1 MNTFKKIIGQEE
13 NIWHSLAIRAG
24 LVLFTSLIIIW
35 FLPRNEAKQYAYE
48 IGEPWHYGT
57 LIAKFDFPVYKTDE
71 TLQRERDSLLH
82 SFQPYCN
89 YDSTV
94 EVVQMARL
102 RIELSKA
109 GNLPAGFAHALL
121 EKLHQLYQTGIMGTP
136 LYNSF
141 NNDTTAQIRV
151 VFGKDAESR
160 EVNHIFS
167 TMAAYEQLLDDSFL
181 AKERVVMQKLNMID
195 FIMPNLILDKDRTE
209 TARNDLL
216 SGITPASGM
225 VMAGQ
230 KIIDQ
235 GDIVDDYNFRVL
247 SSMEKDLDRRQAGK
261 SQITRHFMGNII
273 YVMAFVLLFTLYLT
287 LFRRDYFSKPR
298 CVAML
303 YTFIALFPVCV
314 SLMMEHNYFN
324 FSVYVLP
331 FALSPIFVRIF
342 MDSRTAF
349 ITHLVTVLISACALR
364 YQFDFIIIQ
373 TISGLIAI
381 YSLRE
386 VSTRL
391 QIFRTALWV
400 FVSTCVMYFA
410 LKLMESNGE
419 MNIGRSMYYHFLIN
433 GVLLLLAYPLMF
445 VVEKTFGFVSV
456 LTLIELSDTNKGL
469 LRKLSEIAPGTFQHS
484 ITVGNLASE
493 IANKIGA
500 KATLARTGALYHDI
514 GKIKNPA
521 FFTENQQG
529 GVNPHSSLNEKESA
543 RIIIA
548 HVADGVKLAEEYNLP
563 VVIRDFIL
571 THHGCGMSK
580 FFYIKYQNEHPNEVV
595 DKGPFTYQ
603 GPNPSTRE
611 QAILMMA
618 DSCEAASHSLKEY
631 TEESISRLVNQ
642 LVDRQ
647 VKDSLFSE
655 CKITFYDIAVAKQVL
670 IERLKAIYHTRIQY
684 PTRAVKE
691 K

>member
-24 LVLFTSLIIIW
+24 LVFLTSFIIIW

-71 TLQRERDSLLH
+71 TVQRERDSLLH
-82 SFQPYCN
+82 SFQPYYN
-89 YDSTV
+89 YDNSV
-94 EVVQMARL
+94 EPVQTAKL
-102 RIELSKA
+102 RVELAKA
-109 GNLPAGFAHALL
+109 GTLPPGFAQALM

-136 LYNSF
+136 QYNSF
-141 NNDTTAQIRV
+141 NNDTTSQIRV

-160 EVNHIFS
+160 KVSLIYS
-167 TMAAYEQLLDDSFL
+167 TMTAYELLLDDSYL
-181 AKERVVMQKLNMID
+181 SKERLLMQRLNMND
-195 FIMPNLILDKDRTE
+195 YIMPNLILDRNRTE

-216 SGITPASGM
+216 SGISPASGM

-230 KIIDQ
+230 KIIGQ
-235 GDIVDDYNFRVL
+235 GDMVDDYNYRVL
-247 SSMEKDLDRRQAGK
+247 NSMEKEIDRRQVGK
-261 SQITRHFMGNII
+261 SQITRHFVGNII
-273 YVMAFVLLFTLYLT
+273 YVISFMLLFTLYLT

-303 YTFIALFPVCV
+303 YTFIALFPLCV
-314 SLMMEHNYFN
+314 SLMMEHSYFS

-331 FALSPIFVRIF
+331 FAMGPIFVRIF

-349 ITHLVTVLISACALR
+349 VTHLITVLISACALR

-373 TISGLIAI
+373 TIAGLIAI

-386 VSTRL
+386 VSTRS

-400 FVSTCVMYFA
+400 FVATCAMYFA
-410 LKLMESNGE
+410 LKLMESNGD
-419 MNIGRSMYYHFLIN
+419 MRFGRSMYYHFLIN

-529 GVNPHSSLNEKESA
+529 GMNPHDNLTEKESA

-548 HVADGVKLAEEYNLP
+548 HVTDGVKLAEEYNLP

-580 FFYIKYQNEHPNEVV
+580 YFYIKYQNEHPNEVV
-595 DKGPFTYQ
+595 DKSPFTYP

-631 TEESISRLVNQ
+631 TEESIAKLVNQ
-642 LVDRQ
+642 LVDQQ
-647 VKDSLFSE
+647 VKDGLFSE

-684 PTRAVKE
+684 PERIVKE
-691 K
+691 

>member
-1 MNTFKKIIGQEE
+1 MNTFKKIMGQEE
-13 NIWHSLAIRAG
+13 NIWHCLAIRCG
-24 LVLFTSLIIIW
+24 LVFLTSLIIIW

-57 LIAKFDFPVYKTDE
+57 LIAKFDFPIYKTDE
-71 TLQRERDSLLH
+71 TVQRERDSLLH
-82 SFQPYCN
+82 SFQPYYN
-89 YDSTV
+89 YDSSV
-94 EVVQMARL
+94 ESVQTAKL
-102 RIELSKA
+102 RVELAKA
-109 GNLPAGFAHALL
+109 GTLPPGFAQALI
-121 EKLHQLYQTGIMGTP
+121 EKLHRLYQTGIMGTP
-136 LYNSF
+136 QYNSF
-141 NNDTTAQIRV
+141 NNDTTSQIRV

-160 EVNHIFS
+160 KVSLLFS
-167 TMAAYEQLLDDSFL
+167 TMTAYEQLLDDGYL
-181 AKERVVMQKLNMID
+181 AKERLLMQRLNMND
-195 FIMPNLILDKDRTE
+195 YIMPNLILDKNRTE

-216 SGITPASGM
+216 SGVTPASGM

-230 KIIDQ
+230 KIIGQ
-235 GDIVDDYNFRVL
+235 GDMVDDYNYRVL
-247 SSMEKDLDRRQAGK
+247 NSMEKEIDRRQAGK
-261 SQITRHFMGNII
+261 TQITRHFVGNII
-273 YVMAFVLLFTLYLT
+273 YVVAFVLLFTLYLT

-303 YTFIALFPVCV
+303 YTFIALFPLCV
-314 SLMMEHNYFN
+314 SLMMEHSYFS

-331 FALSPIFVRIF
+331 FAMGPIFVRIF

-373 TISGLIAI
+373 TIAGLIAI

-386 VSTRL
+386 VSTRS

-400 FVSTCVMYFA
+400 FVSTCAMYFA
-410 LKLMESNGE
+410 LKLMESNGD
-419 MNIGRSMYYHFLIN
+419 MRFGRSMYYHFLIN

-500 KATLARTGALYHDI
+500 KATLVRTGALYHDI
-514 GKIKNPA
+514 GKMKNPA

-529 GVNPHSSLNEKESA
+529 GVNPHDNLTEKESA

-548 HVADGVKLAEEYNLP
+548 HVTDGVKLAEEYNLP

-580 FFYIKYQNEHPNEVV
+580 YFYIKYQNEHPDEVV
-595 DKGPFTYQ
+595 DKSPFTYP

-618 DSCEAASHSLKEY
+618 DSCEAASHSLKVY
-631 TEESISRLVNQ
+631 TEESIAKQVNQ
-642 LVDRQ
+642 VVDQQ
-647 VKDSLFSE
+647 VKDGLFSE

-684 PTRAVKE
+684 PERMTKE

>member
-642 LVDRQ
+642 LVDQQ

>member
-109 GNLPAGFAHALL
+109 GNLPAGFAHALI

-642 LVDRQ
+642 LVDQQ